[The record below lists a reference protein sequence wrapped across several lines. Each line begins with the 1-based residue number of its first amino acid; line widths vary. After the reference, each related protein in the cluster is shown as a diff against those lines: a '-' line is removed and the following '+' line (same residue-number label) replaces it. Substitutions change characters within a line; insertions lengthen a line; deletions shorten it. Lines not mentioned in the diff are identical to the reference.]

1 MNAKN
6 KKITFTAGVICF
18 ASATAFAVADAFFHN
33 GLQGS
38 AALKVGLAVRACEC
52 LFLTVAVVCAI
63 RLLDYI
69 LGVKPRGGV
78 APFLLGLAIAA
89 ANFPL
94 IPLINGGLTLVGDSL
109 DIALFALSCAATGA
123 LEETLFRGLVFPV
136 TGHFFRKV
144 KFGETYALIIASAI
158 FALSHLLNLFV
169 GAGVGATLMQVGYS
183 FLIGCVC
190 SVVLIASRSI
200 ILPVIVH
207 ALFNFGGAL
216 SSAGVATGNHWDLPS
231 IIIMA
236 CVAVFAGVFLAL
248 YYFKNLKK
256 AREYLGLES

>member
-38 AALKVGLAVRACEC
+38 AALKVGLAVGACEH

-144 KFGETYALIIASAI
+144 KFGETSARGWGQRLCRSAI
-158 FALSHLLNLFV
+158 LSL
-169 GAGVGATLMQVGYS
+169 
-183 FLIGCVC
+183 
-190 SVVLIASRSI
+190 
-200 ILPVIVH
+200 
-207 ALFNFGGAL
+207 
-216 SSAGVATGNHWDLPS
+216 
-231 IIIMA
+231 
-236 CVAVFAGVFLAL
+236 
-248 YYFKNLKK
+248 
-256 AREYLGLES
+256 